1 MNYTQLKSFIQRF
14 LELSGVKLA
23 GHELDEYSKRYQD
36 VQVNSL
42 VEFSN
47 LLTETGNRLHFLF
60 TAHHLDVDAFI
71 KECRKLSAPLFV
83 FLKSSPTIEPA
94 LIYFCDSNH
103 IFLRDL
109 SGKESKISPD
119 SLSTML
125 ANVGNLCAD
134 GYLTELKAAPEK
146 DIVFFSGYP
155 VPGLLRQHDNDK
167 HLSPVTRVFRILK
180 EEKQNISHIYFYAI
194 MMGLVSL
201 ALPLGI
207 QAIIGLISGGLF
219 LNSVVVL
226 MVLVVAATIVSGW
239 IQVLQLSVVEVLQQ
253 RIFAKAAI
261 EFAFRIPRLRI
272 EGLGNS
278 YAPELMNRFF
288 DVLTIQKSLPKI
300 LIDLSTAG
308 VQIIFGLILLSLYH
322 PFFIILG
329 IFITLFIV
337 GVFYVT
343 GKKAIETDLNSSK
356 YKYKVAYWIE
366 ELART
371 LATFKLAGNTP
382 LPLQKMD
389 KLLTNYLK
397 YRQSHFNVLVKQ
409 FKAIIAFKTFIT
421 AGLLILGGVLVV
433 DKQINLGQFVAAEV
447 IILLVLSSVEKIIST
462 LESVYD
468 VITAADKVGH
478 ITDLEL
484 ERENGI
490 YLNDLNADDSLTIEL
505 RNVSYQYPG
514 ASQQVLSQVNFTIHP
529 GEKVCICG
537 FNGSGK
543 STLIKL
549 VSGLLQGYDGRILIN
564 GQPLRQINLSS
575 FRSVV
580 ADNLSDQEIFEG
592 TIEENITLNRS
603 GIKLEHIQ
611 DAINKA
617 GLSDFILSL
626 DKGIYTQI
634 EAGGTFLSKSNK
646 QKLLLARSFV
656 AKPKLLVI
664 DEFFYNA
671 DKQEKERMLKQIL
684 SSETQCS
691 VLIIS
696 NEKTIMEQCNKVVL
710 MQKGNVADTGT
721 YAQLLNKGLIQQI

>member
-1 MNYTQLKSFIQRF
+1 MNYTQLKPFIQRF
-14 LELSGVKLA
+14 LELSGVKIP
-23 GHELDEYSKRYQD
+23 GYELDEFVKRYQD
-36 VQVNSL
+36 ISINNFADFNNVL
-42 VEFSN
+42 A
-47 LLTETGNRLHFLF
+47 ETGNRLHFLF
-60 TAHHLDVDAFI
+60 NAHHLSEEAFI
-71 KECRKLSAPLFV
+71 EESANLNAPLLV
-83 FLKSSPTIEPA
+83 FLKSANSLEIG
-94 LIYFCDSNH
+94 IIRFCDKKH
-103 IFLRDL
+103 IFIQPWNGEETKVPSEKLP
-109 SGKESKISPD
+109 S
-119 SLSTML
+119 ML
-125 ANVGNLCAD
+125 ANAMDLC
-134 GYLTELKAAPEK
+134 GGK
-146 DIVFFSGYP
+146 DIPGLEHTPKNHIVFFSGYP
-155 VPGLLRQHDNDK
+155 VPSLLKHNHEE
-167 HLSPVTRVFRILK
+167 HLSPVARVFRLLK

-219 LNSVVVL
+219 LNSVIVL
-226 MVLVVAATIVSGW
+226 MLLVVAATIVSGW

-308 VQIIFGLILLSLYH
+308 IQIIFGLILLSLYH
-322 PFFIILG
+322 PLFIILG

-337 GVFYVT
+337 GVFYAT

-371 LATFKLAGNTP
+371 LATFKLAGNTS

-490 YLNDLNADDSLTIEL
+490 YLEDLHVEESLTIEL
-505 RNVSYQYPG
+505 RNLSYRYHDAKKP
-514 ASQQVLSQVNFTIHP
+514 VLNNVNFTIHP
-529 GEKVCICG
+529 GEKVCIAG

-564 GQPLRQINLSS
+564 NQPLRQINLASY
-575 FRSVV
+575 RSIV

-592 TIEENITLNRS
+592 TIEENITLNRV
-603 GIKLEHIQ
+603 GLTLQDIQ
-611 DAINKA
+611 SAITKA
-617 GLSDFILSL
+617 GLDDFILSL
-626 DKGIYTQI
+626 EKGIYTTL

-656 AKPKLLVI
+656 SKPKLLVI

-671 DKQEKERMLKQIL
+671 DRQEKERILSQIL
-684 SSETQCS
+684 SPNTTCS
-691 VLIIS
+691 LLIIS
-696 NEKTIMEQCNKVVL
+696 NEKTIMEQCNKVIL
-710 MQKGNVADTGT
+710 MQSGNVLATGT
-721 YAQLLNKGLIQQI
+721 YAQLLNNGSIQQI